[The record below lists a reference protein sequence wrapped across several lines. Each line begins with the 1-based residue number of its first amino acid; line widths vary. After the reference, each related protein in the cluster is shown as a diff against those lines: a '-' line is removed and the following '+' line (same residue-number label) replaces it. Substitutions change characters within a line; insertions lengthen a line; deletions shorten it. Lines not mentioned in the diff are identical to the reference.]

1 MGKIFHPVDTGL
13 GGTDGNRSWSDP
25 TEYYEPGDAWEAAAM
40 VPCVGDDDAVSY
52 LVLAT
57 NQSLRRY
64 FCD

>member
-40 VPCVGDDDAVSY
+40 VPCVGDDDAVS
-52 LVLAT
+52 
-57 NQSLRRY
+57 
-64 FCD
+64 